1 MLPYYL
7 KCRKKKQKKN
17 QKVKTHNLQK
27 QKTEE

>member
-7 KCRKKKQKKN
+7 KCRKKQQKK